1 MKLIFADVETTG
13 FSREWDS
20 IIEIAAIT
28 VDKDFNE
35 IDRFHEYI
43 YPGKSIPAKITEIT
57 GITNE
62 MLTGKRN
69 EKDVMTDFFV

>member
-1 MKLIFADVETTG
+1 MRLIFTDIETTG

-20 IIEIAAIT
+20 IIEIAAIA
-28 VDKDFNE
+28 VDEDLNE

-62 MLTGKRN
+62 MVEGKRN
-69 EKDVMTDFFV
+69 ERDVMMDFLV